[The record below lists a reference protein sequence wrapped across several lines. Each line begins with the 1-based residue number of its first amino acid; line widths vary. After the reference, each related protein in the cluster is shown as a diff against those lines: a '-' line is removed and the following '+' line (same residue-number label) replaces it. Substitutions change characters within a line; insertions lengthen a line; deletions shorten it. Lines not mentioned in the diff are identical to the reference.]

1 MQNKITVFWFLFLM
15 FLSGQGV
22 AQRLL
27 PVRLEIPGDLNA
39 ETYQVVPI
47 GEQGVLIFYESTETD
62 KDGKRLWYF
71 GLLDKTLN
79 QKWLRSVSLNTKLH
93 FVFSGADK
101 KKVYFL
107 FKNREKVNREYDI
120 YEIVVFDRKSEHFT
134 SLTGSIPYQSKIT
147 GFEILQNHACLGL
160 QMNGQQLDMAFV
172 DLTSGEI
179 TPVHMKKEQEA
190 MVETI
195 YADRKTKQFYAVVKY
210 YNSVTFFK
218 DVVYAFT
225 PEGKQTLELEV
236 SYPDNIRLPRNYR
249 FASVSGDKLTLL
261 GTYDLITARR
271 PSWKDVSGKDD
282 SDKETTS
289 AGFFYLSFKNGK
301 QEQMTFYDFLKFDN
315 TYYSVHGK
323 EVQFTKSKDSDLKKV
338 NVFYKINNPKI
349 TRLGNEKVF
358 SVELYKPYY
367 KTETRMDY
375 DFYGRPYPITYE
387 VFAGYEFYDV
397 IFSGFD
403 KNGNMVW
410 NNDFAINDLK
420 TYSLGD
426 HVLIVPD
433 NNLLTLAY
441 VNKGNI
447 IMQTFEKSHDLSER
461 EKIPLETA
469 FKKDRITQDENNKL
483 KHWYGDYYLVYGY
496 QRLRNRSLKEK
507 SNRTVF
513 YINKVAFK

>member
-1 MQNKITVFWFLFLM
+1 MQFKFSAVWFFFLTM
-15 FLSGQGV
+15 FVLQGM
-22 AQRLL
+22 AQKLI
-27 PVRLEIPGDLNA
+27 PVRIEVPGDLNA
-39 ETYQVVPI
+39 ETYKVVPV
-47 GEQGVLIFYESTETD
+47 EDQGVLIFYESNETD
-62 KDGKRLWYF
+62 ENGKRLWYF
-71 GLLDKTLN
+71 GLLDKRLK
-79 QKWLRSVSLNTKLH
+79 QKWLKSVPLDTKLH
-93 FVFSGADK
+93 YVASRK
-101 KKVYFL
+101 TKQKVYFL
-107 FKNREKVNREYDI
+107 FKNREKVSRDYDI
-120 YEIVVFDRKSEHFT
+120 YEFVVFDRKAERFT
-134 SLTGSIPYQSKIT
+134 NLTGSVPYKSKIS
-147 GFEILQNHACLGL
+147 GFELVQNHACVGL
-160 QMNGQQLDMAFV
+160 QINGRQSDLAFV

-179 TPVHMKKEQEA
+179 KPVHLNKEEEA
-190 MVETI
+190 MIENI
-195 YADRKTKQFYAVVKY
+195 YVDKRSKRFYVVVKY
-210 YNSVTFFK
+210 FNSVSFFK
-218 DVVYAFT
+218 DVIYAFT
-225 PEGKQTLELEV
+225 PRGEQLLEMEV
-236 SYPDNIRLPRNYR
+236 SYPDNLRLPVNYR
-249 FASVSGDKLTLL
+249 FATISDDKISLL

-271 PSWKDVSGKDD
+271 PSWKDVSNTED
-282 SDKETTS
+282 SDREAAS

-301 QEQMTFYDFLKFDN
+301 QEQLVFYDFMKFDN

-323 EVQFTKSKDSDLKKV
+323 EIRTTKDKNSDLKKV

-349 TRLGNEKVF
+349 TDLENEKVF

-375 DFYGRPYPITYE
+375 DFYGRPYPVTYE
-387 VFAGYEFYDV
+387 IFAGYEFYDV

-410 NNDFAINDLK
+410 NNDFAIDDLR

-433 NNLLTLAY
+433 KNLLTLAY

-447 IMQTFEKSHDLSER
+447 ITQTFDKSNDLSER

-483 KHWYGDYYLVYGY
+483 KHWYGDYYIVYGY

-513 YINKVAFK
+513 FINKIALK